1 MHALLLEGQE
11 QFPSS
16 QRCVRGPR
24 VPGSPAQLGSR
35 GDSELFV
42 VLRAASE
49 HLHQVWWAQ
58 RHLTYNW
65 ESVLGDGGCWTV
77 S

>member
-16 QRCVRGPR
+16 QPCLWGCHM
-24 VPGSPAQLGSR
+24 PGSPAQLGSR
-35 GDSELFV
+35 GDSEQFV

-65 ESVLGDGGCWTV
+65 ESVLGDGGCWMV